1 MPSITTEHCVPC
13 QKGAPP
19 VSDAE
24 IAQLKP
30 MVPDWEIVDV
40 KGVPRLQRTFR
51 FRDYPSTLAFV
62 QRLGELAEAEGHH
75 PSLLVEWGKVQ
86 VSWWTHP
93 IRNLHR
99 NDFIMAAKT
108 DALAR
113 EMGAHGSSPSD
124 AANNERGGHG

>member
-1 MPSITTEHCVPC
+1 MPSLTIERCVPC
-13 QKGAPP
+13 EKGAPP
-19 VSDAE
+19 ISAEE
-24 IAQLKP
+24 IAELKP
-30 MVPDWEIVDV
+30 LVPDWEITEV

-75 PSLLVEWGKVQ
+75 PSMLVEWGKVRVQ
-86 VSWWTHP
+86 WWTHA

-108 DALAR
+108 DQLAA
-113 EMGAHGSSPSD
+113 EMGAEGSSPRSG
-124 AANNERGGHG
+124 ASSEGTSP